1 MNKKKIIIII
11 CILVLIIAV
20 MVIFIIPKN
29 NMSKNSKI
37 GNNSSNQEIVDYIL
51 NISSYEVTAE
61 VEINSN
67 KNNTKYVINQKYIDN
82 NQIIQEIQEPS
93 NIQGVKIIREGNT
106 VTLENSNLSLSNIYE
121 NYNYI
126 AENDLDLECFIKD
139 YKEDNEASCERK
151 DNILEMKTKNTKN
164 KYRKYKTL
172 YVDINTGKPIKLEIK
187 DDNKN
192 LTVYI
197 LYKEVKIES
206 FNM

>member
-1 MNKKKIIIII
+1 MNKKKIIIFIGII
-11 CILVLIIAV
+11 ILIIAGI
-20 MVIFIIPKN
+20 VIFTFSKQ

-67 KNNTKYVINQKYIDN
+67 KNTTKYVINQKYIDN
-82 NQIIQEIQEPS
+82 NQIIQEILEPS
-93 NIQGVKIIREGNT
+93 NIKGVKIIKEGNK

-126 AENDLDLECFIKD
+126 AENDLDLECFIKS
-139 YKEDNEASCERK
+139 YKEDNEASCDRK
-151 DNILEMKTKNTKN
+151 DNTLEMKATNKQN

-172 YVDINTGKPIKLEIK
+172 YVDTNTGKPTRLEIK

-197 LYKEVKIES
+197 LYKEVKIETS
-206 FNM
+206 NM